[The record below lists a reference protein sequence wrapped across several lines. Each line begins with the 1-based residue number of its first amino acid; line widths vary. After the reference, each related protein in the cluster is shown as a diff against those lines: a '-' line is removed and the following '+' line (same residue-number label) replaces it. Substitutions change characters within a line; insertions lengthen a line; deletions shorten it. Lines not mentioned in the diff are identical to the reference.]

1 MIRVGEMGDKVQSCD
16 CSRDSLL
23 LPLRA
28 TASSAESAATN
39 ETFEAG
45 ERGRTGQGG
54 GRRGAIAPAGNS
66 IAIRTA

>member
-45 ERGRTGQGG
+45 DRGRRVQGD
-54 GRRGAIAPAGNS
+54 RSRGKFDCDPHS
-66 IAIRTA
+66 MRDEVV